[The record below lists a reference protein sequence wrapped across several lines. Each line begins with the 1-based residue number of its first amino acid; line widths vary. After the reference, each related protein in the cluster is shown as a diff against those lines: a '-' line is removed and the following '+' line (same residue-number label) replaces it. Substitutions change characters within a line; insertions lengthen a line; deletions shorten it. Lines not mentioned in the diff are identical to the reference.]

1 MDKVEI
7 AELLDV
13 KHQQLFN
20 WLEHQPRENWEKN
33 PEKKWST
40 SQHIQ
45 HLVDSLQLLN
55 NALSYPRFILKY
67 KFGTCNRA
75 LRDYETVAKIY
86 QQKLIENIDK
96 AKVFNQ
102 KLKKPTLQERD
113 RLLTRLQIQ
122 QKKLQYKTVHISE
135 KNLDTLVLPHPLM
148 GKMTVREIIM
158 WTAYHTEH
166 HTKTL
171 QKFY

>member
-7 AELLDV
+7 ANLLEI
-13 KHQQLFN
+13 KYQELFN
-20 WLEHQPRENWEKN
+20 WLEHQPIENWEKG
-33 PEKKWST
+33 PDRKWST

-67 KFGTCNRA
+67 KFGICNRE
-75 LRDYETVAKIY
+75 LRDYESVVKIY
-86 QQKLIENIDK
+86 QQKLIENKDG
-96 AKVFNQ
+96 AKIFNQ
-102 KLKKPTLQERD
+102 KLKKPTLKERD

-135 KNLDTLVLPHPLM
+135 RNLDTLVLPHPLM

-166 HTKTL
+166 HTTTL
-171 QKFY
+171 QNLY

>member
-7 AELLDV
+7 ANLLEE
-13 KHQQLFN
+13 KHQQLFS
-20 WLEHQPRENWEKN
+20 WLENQPIENWEIGPKT
-33 PEKKWST
+33 KWST

-45 HLVDSLQLLN
+45 HLVNSLQLLN

-75 LRDYETVAKIY
+75 PRDYETVAKNY
-86 QQKLIENIDK
+86 QQKLLENSEK
-96 AKVFNQ
+96 ARIFNQ
-102 KLKKPTLQERD
+102 KLKKPTLKGRN

-171 QKFY
+171 QNLY

>member
-7 AELLDV
+7 AELLDT
-13 KHQQLFN
+13 KYKELFK
-20 WLEHQPRENWEKN
+20 WLEHQPREDWEKG
-33 PEKKWST
+33 PETKWSV

-75 LRDYETVAKIY
+75 LRDYESVAKIY
-86 QQKLIENIDK
+86 QQKLTVNLEK
-96 AKVFNQ
+96 AKVYNQ
-102 KLKKPTLQERD
+102 KLKKPTLAERD
-113 RLLTRLQIQ
+113 RLLTRMQIQ

-135 KNLDTLVLPHPLM
+135 RNLDTLVLPHPLM

-171 QKFY
+171 QNLY

>member
-7 AELLDV
+7 ADLLEEKHKEL
-13 KHQQLFN
+13 FS
-20 WLEHQPRENWEKN
+20 WLENQPEENWEKG
-33 PEKKWST
+33 PETKWST

-67 KFGTCNRA
+67 KFGTCNRE
-75 LRDYETVAKIY
+75 LRSYETVAENY
-86 QQKLIENIDK
+86 EEKLLENK
-96 AKVFNQ
+96 EKVNTFN
-102 KLKKPTLQERD
+102 KNLKKPTLKERD

-122 QKKLQYKTVHISE
+122 QKKLQYKTVHITE
-135 KNLDTLVLPHPLM
+135 RNLDTLVLPHPLM

-166 HTKTL
+166 HIKTL